1 MLKIRHIN
9 SPHPLYW
16 LQKGIIMNILFF
28 RFNNIYEPDV
38 ISAFE
43 SFGIHVITKSATQ
56 GSGSFSSET
65 IDIVSK
71 CIMDSQNAR
80 TPLMFVFSINFNP
93 SISEICEKLNT
104 LYVCWSVDCPVIELF
119 STSIKNKC
127 NRIFLFD
134 NAQYQRFKSYNP
146 ACIHHLPLG
155 ANVQRLDHTIAGITE
170 ADRQQFCSD
179 ISFVGSL
186 YSDLNPLNQM
196 QLDDFTRGYINGIVE
211 AQLKVFGYNF
221 IEETLPDSI
230 ISSIKGSPV
239 DQCTPGFLES
249 IDRYTVAHS
258 FIGMQIAETERIRT
272 LNMLSQNFSLN
283 LYTKSDASAVPHA
296 NMKGTAHTF
305 HEMPK
310 IFHLSKINLNITMRP
325 IQTGLS
331 LRIFDVLG
339 SGGFLI
345 TNYQPELEDMF
356 QIGTDLETYTSLEEL
371 FDKCNYY
378 LSHEDERRNIAQNG
392 YQKVKQLYTCENR
405 LAQLISTIS
414 SLQ

>member
-134 NAQYQRFKSYNP
+134 NAQYQRFK
-146 ACIHHLPLG
+146 
-155 ANVQRLDHTIAGITE
+155 
-170 ADRQQFCSD
+170 
-179 ISFVGSL
+179 
-186 YSDLNPLNQM
+186 
-196 QLDDFTRGYINGIVE
+196 
-211 AQLKVFGYNF
+211 
-221 IEETLPDSI
+221 
-230 ISSIKGSPV
+230 
-239 DQCTPGFLES
+239 
-249 IDRYTVAHS
+249 
-258 FIGMQIAETERIRT
+258 
-272 LNMLSQNFSLN
+272 
-283 LYTKSDASAVPHA
+283 
-296 NMKGTAHTF
+296 
-305 HEMPK
+305 
-310 IFHLSKINLNITMRP
+310 
-325 IQTGLS
+325 
-331 LRIFDVLG
+331 
-339 SGGFLI
+339 
-345 TNYQPELEDMF
+345 
-356 QIGTDLETYTSLEEL
+356 
-371 FDKCNYY
+371 
-378 LSHEDERRNIAQNG
+378 
-392 YQKVKQLYTCENR
+392 
-405 LAQLISTIS
+405 
-414 SLQ
+414 